1 MTRSC
6 FAWRL
11 AVVVAVVAVPLL
23 TAGTAMATWTQIGS
37 ASTLTVDGS
46 GTTTTISM
54 SGTSLE
60 WEQVGGVSSS
70 GSFSLVGVTRLD
82 IDFNFKNSTVI
93 LDGAAADAIVFADE
107 IRARNGVAGSQ
118 LRVKGTIKT
127 TGAGGTISIAS
138 TVKTQLIGSTTFEG
152 NAAWPANV
160 AYLDLAGPIDGAYP
174 LTIAFGNPDTSPG
187 VESRSS
193 VEITGGVGATT
204 RLTTLD
210 VDAGAARV
218 VGTVQTSGVQTW
230 SSRTTVALVDADAT
244 LRASRV
250 MQLGFVECQ
259 LCTATRSLTFDVSE
273 IRDGTLPGSI
283 FNDRGSVIGSG
294 IHRLVK
300 KGVGTLSYGAGAYT
314 SRYTGGTVVDE
325 GTLRVTHANALS
337 TGPVSVG
344 AAGTLELAGVDVA
357 SGGPITPSS
366 FGLAGTLRSTDGPSV
381 MRVPITLL
389 DDAAIIA
396 GSAAPLDVT
405 SYLAGGAHDVSV
417 EGPVDFGATVAT
429 TGSVRVQPATMW
441 LPEQSL
447 TTTGGLVVDGILELH
462 AQNLTLAA
470 ASLSGAETG
479 QIRCASPGGPHSCGQ
494 LAVDISGSGT
504 FAGAIGGG
512 MGLDTARNFSLL
524 KDGSGLVIL
533 TGANAITG
541 TTSVEHGELRVTG
554 SIGTGLST
562 GNVSVASGAT
572 LSGSGDVG
580 GTVAGD
586 GLGLSVSGRLDLDR
600 PGGPQQMTT
609 ALLGLTGG
617 TFAVGVDS
625 AAAHSQ
631 LLAASGYVWLVAEP
645 ALSVRAGTG
654 LAAGDVVTIVRKTH
668 PDAIV
673 GTFAGLPEGAIVTP
687 TSGAGTFR
695 ISYVGGDGN
704 DITLTYIAPLVQPA
718 AVTAPARTSATSS
731 APAIRTAKPAIDAT
745 GTMTTRVTV
754 AGPGTIAQTAL
765 IAGGA
770 RAKATVYCTAKLVV
784 KRAGSYKVTCAPSKA
799 MRVRLRTGALKL
811 RVTTTFAPKTGSVTS
826 STAAV
831 VVPRRR

>member
-1 MTRSC
+1 MI
-6 FAWRL
+6 AI
-11 AVVVAVVAVPLL
+11 AVPLVGAGVARACTGTFLIQTDGASLLVPNGGTVTIKGDAGNLLYDIGDTGTWYLL
-23 TAGTAMATWTQIGS
+23 TASHQIDVDFDGCAGTVTFDGTASPISIVNSINVRDGG
-37 ASTLTVDGS
+37 AS
-46 GTTTTISM
+46 
-54 SGTSLE
+54 
-60 WEQVGGVSSS
+60 
-70 GSFSLVGVTRLD
+70 
-82 IDFNFKNSTVI
+82 
-93 LDGAAADAIVFADE
+93 
-107 IRARNGVAGSQ
+107 SQ

-127 TGAGGTISIAS
+127 TDTDGQISIAA
-138 TVKTQLIGSTTFEG
+138 TVPTQLIGSTTFEG
-152 NAAWPANV
+152 NAAGPTNV
-160 AYLDLAGPIDGAYP
+160 TFLNLAGPIDGPYP
-174 LTIAFGNPDTSPG
+174 LVIAYGNAG
-187 VESRSS
+187 AAGRST
-193 VEITGGVGATT
+193 VAFTGGVGATT
-204 RLTTLD
+204 PPTTLA
-210 VDAGAARV
+210 VDAGTARV
-218 VGTVQTSGVQTW
+218 VGTVRTSDVQTW
-230 SSRTTVALVDADAT
+230 SSNTTIALDDADAT
-244 LRASRV
+244 LRAPRV
-250 MQLGFVECQ
+250 TQLGYVECDA
-259 LCTATRSLTFDVSE
+259 CAATRSLTFDVSE

-283 FNDRGSVIGSG
+283 FNDRGSLIGSG

-344 AAGTLELAGVDVA
+344 AAGTLELAGVDVG

-470 ASLSGAETG
+470 ASLSGAATG

-512 MGLDTARNFSLL
+512 MGLDTARNLSLL
-524 KDGSGLVIL
+524 KDGSGLLIL
-533 TGANAITG
+533 TGANVFTG

-580 GTVAGD
+580 GTLAGD
-586 GLGLSVSGRLDLDR
+586 GLGLSVSGRLDLDT

-631 LLAASGYVWLVAEP
+631 LLATSGYVWLIVEP

-687 TSGAGTFR
+687 ASGAGTFR

-704 DITLTYIAPLVQPA
+704 DITLTYIAPPVPPA

-811 RVTTTFAPKTGSVTS
+811 RVTTTFAPRTGSVTS

>member
-1 MTRSC
+1 MPKSR
-6 FAWRL
+6 FAWQL
-11 AVVVAVVAVPLL
+11 VLVMIAIAVPLVGAGAAQACTGTFLIQTDGASLLVPNGGTVTIKGDAGNLLYDIGDTGTWYLL
-23 TAGTAMATWTQIGS
+23 TASHQIDVDFDGCAGTVTFDGTASPISIVNSITVRDGG
-37 ASTLTVDGS
+37 AS
-46 GTTTTISM
+46 
-54 SGTSLE
+54 
-60 WEQVGGVSSS
+60 
-70 GSFSLVGVTRLD
+70 
-82 IDFNFKNSTVI
+82 
-93 LDGAAADAIVFADE
+93 
-107 IRARNGVAGSQ
+107 SQ

-127 TGAGGTISIAS
+127 TDTGGQIFIAA
-138 TVKTQLIGSTTFEG
+138 TVPTQLIGSTTFEG
-152 NAAWPANV
+152 NAAGPMNV
-160 AYLDLAGPIDGAYP
+160 TYLSLAGPIDGAYP
-174 LTIAFGNPDTSPG
+174 LTIAYGNAGAAGMST
-187 VESRSS
+187 VAF
-193 VEITGGVGATT
+193 TGGVGATISP
-204 RLTTLD
+204 TTLA
-210 VDAGAARV
+210 VDAGSARV

-230 SSRTTVALVDADAT
+230 SSSTTITLEDADAT
-244 LRASRV
+244 LRAPRV
-250 MQLGFVECQ
+250 TQLGGVECGT
-259 LCTATRSLTFDVSE
+259 CAATRHLTIDVTEASPGSTFNDLGSAATGPDE
-273 IRDGTLPGSI
+273 WDFQLVKDGAGTLAYGS
-283 FNDRGSVIGSG
+283 R
-294 IHRLVK
+294 
-300 KGVGTLSYGAGAYT
+300 AYR
-314 SRYTGGTVVDE
+314 SRYTGGTVVNA

-337 TGPVSVG
+337 TGSVSVG
-344 AAGTLELAGVDVA
+344 AAGTLELAGVDVG
-357 SGGPITPSS
+357 SGGPITPSG
-366 FGLAGTLRSTDGPSV
+366 FGLEGTLRSAGSASV

-396 GSAAPLDVT
+396 GSTAPLDVT

-417 EGPVDFGATVAT
+417 EGPVDFGAMVAT

-470 ASLSGAETG
+470 ASLSGAATG

-494 LAVDISGSGT
+494 LAVDVSGSGT

-541 TTSVEHGELRVTG
+541 TTSVERGELHVTG

-580 GTVAGD
+580 GTLAGD
-586 GLGLSVSGRLDLDR
+586 GLGLSVSGRLALDT

-631 LLAASGYVWLVAEP
+631 LLAASGYVWLIAEP

-687 TSGAGTFR
+687 ISGAGTFR

-704 DITLTYIAPLVQPA
+704 DITLTYIAPPVQPA
-718 AVTAPARTSATSS
+718 AVTAPARASETSS
-731 APAIRTAKPAIDAT
+731 EPAIRTAKPAI
-745 GTMTTRVTV
+745 GTAGTLTTPVTV
-754 AGPGTIAQTAL
+754 AGPGTIAQTAS

-770 RAKATVYCTAKLVV
+770 RAKAAVYCTAKLVV
-784 KRAGSYKVTCAPSKA
+784 KRAGSYKVKCTPSKA
-799 MRVRLRTGALKL
+799 MRARLRTGALKL